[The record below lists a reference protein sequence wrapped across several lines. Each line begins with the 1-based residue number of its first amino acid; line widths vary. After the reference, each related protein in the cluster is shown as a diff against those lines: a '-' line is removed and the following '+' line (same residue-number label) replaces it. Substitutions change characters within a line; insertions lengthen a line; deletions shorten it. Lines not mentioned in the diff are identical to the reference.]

1 MAKKTKKLDNGGASY
16 LGAASVK
23 NGSKGAATRAGST
36 PKNPGRVKKLSKG
49 PSEEMKRVMEVNR
62 KKEQKRPLATG
73 RADSFT
79 DEVGQAILAGGRG
92 FGVQG
97 SRGLGKDMTRF
108 QGGADKDKNSF
119 PGPIRAKTPT
129 KPDPSFIRK
138 AKVKKS
144 IVKK

>member
-23 NGSKGAATRAGST
+23 KGSKGAATRAGST

-62 KKEQKRPLATG
+62 KKEQKRPLASG

-79 DEVGQAILAGGRG
+79 DEIGRAILAGGRS
-92 FGVQG
+92 FGMRG
-97 SRGLGKDMTRF
+97 SNRLSKTKPTGVYGPPTDEGM
-108 QGGADKDKNSF
+108 
-119 PGPIRAKTPT
+119 PGPIRAKAPT
-129 KPDPSFIRK
+129 KHDPEFIRRS
-138 AKVKKS
+138 KVKKQNA
-144 IVKK
+144 KK